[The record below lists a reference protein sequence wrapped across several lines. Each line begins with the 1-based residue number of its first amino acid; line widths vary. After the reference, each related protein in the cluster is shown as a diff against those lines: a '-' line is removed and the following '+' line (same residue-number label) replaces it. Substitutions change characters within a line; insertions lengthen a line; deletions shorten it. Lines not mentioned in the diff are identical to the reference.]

1 MLNFDSSKA
10 QKGRRDSIAR
20 RIMVN
25 EAVTQYGGHLVVKE
39 ARHESLKAQKSLKQ
53 AMEISQLYKNQIA
66 EMDTNL
72 EGKLLMMKVGESL
85 RNKLAEIKN
94 NRKIRTEEEKRER
107 SM

>member
-1 MLNFDSSKA
+1 M
-10 QKGRRDSIAR
+10 
-20 RIMVN
+20 
-25 EAVTQYGGHLVVKE
+25 
-39 ARHESLKAQKSLKQ
+39 
-53 AMEISQLYKNQIA
+53 YKNQIA

-85 RNKLAEIKN
+85 RKKLAEIKN